1 MPNMNEF
8 LQQFGNAALNGV
20 TGGVS
25 GLIGGAGNVVSTL
38 LTNAANAKQ
47 NQAIM
52 DFNARESQLQRQFSL
67 DQWKRET
74 TYNSPAEQVKRLR
87 DAGLNPA
94 LAMGGS
100 IDNSAA
106 PSPSLS
112 EAQVGGLT
120 PMRAPE
126 IDPLTAAQIENIKA
140 DTAKKNAEASETS
153 TLLPFKVQNM
163 VSNNRLIGAQVS
175 KLSAEEQDIY
185 VNWSFRQVQ
194 LDIDNRM
201 ADSQINL
208 WNKQAGL
215 TDEMK
220 LKTAEEYRQL
230 VLLYDLKKQG
240 IELTNQQVASQIHV
254 NEAEAARLKRIL
266 SYMDS
271 QEYLN
276 YAQGDS
282 ALYNASANLSN
293 ASVNYFMAEFDA
305 NLKQSQ
311 ADLAETQA
319 EWLPFNS
326 MNPRGEVTFFP
337 DKRTGKR
344 KIGGRI
350 GR

>member
-1 MPNMNEF
+1 MLMRSNKRRLCKLPPIEEDKMVQNSLAVTPAQMWELQKQGIPISAQYKPRSILFSVRSLVRKITLKLLTMPNMNEF

-163 VSNNRLIGAQVS
+163 VSNNRLFI
-175 KLSAEEQDIY
+175 
-185 VNWSFRQVQ
+185 
-194 LDIDNRM
+194 
-201 ADSQINL
+201 
-208 WNKQAGL
+208 
-215 TDEMK
+215 
-220 LKTAEEYRQL
+220 
-230 VLLYDLKKQG
+230 
-240 IELTNQQVASQIHV
+240 
-254 NEAEAARLKRIL
+254 
-266 SYMDS
+266 
-271 QEYLN
+271 
-276 YAQGDS
+276 
-282 ALYNASANLSN
+282 
-293 ASVNYFMAEFDA
+293 
-305 NLKQSQ
+305 
-311 ADLAETQA
+311 
-319 EWLPFNS
+319 
-326 MNPRGEVTFFP
+326 
-337 DKRTGKR
+337 
-344 KIGGRI
+344 
-350 GR
+350 